1 MNDCNNFIRNTYR
14 EYQMNNSERKT
25 STVLSILDTWPEY
38 YAHMDEGIGTTYE
51 RFILHR
57 YFEVLK
63 EKYQVKSLLETPS
76 FGMTGVSLI
85 NSLWWSSQGIKPT
98 VLDTNDER
106 IEKSAKVW
114 QSIPLE
120 VNLQKIEDAGDVPFA
135 ENAFD
140 MSWNFASLWFVK
152 NMPDY
157 VSALCTATKKVIFI
171 CVPNANGIGYH
182 LRTKFNNEVI
192 PDFYMENIKP
202 KNFVHL
208 FENNGWQKQ
217 SAGYLDIPPWPDIA
231 MKKED
236 MLRKAGLGF
245 LVKESEQGETTF
257 EKKCI
262 VDYFA
267 GTNKDLESN
276 ILKYDFLEK
285 APFPVKQMWGHHR
298 WFIFEPAA

>member
-1 MNDCNNFIRNTYR
+1 METK
-14 EYQMNNSERKT
+14 ERKT

-38 YAHMDEGIGTTYE
+38 YEHMDEGIGTTYE

-57 YFEVLK
+57 YFIKLK
-63 EKYQVKSLLETPS
+63 EEYNVQSIIETPS

-85 NSLWWSSQGIKPT
+85 NSIWWSAQGITPT

-106 IEKSAKVW
+106 IEKSQKVW
-114 QSIPLE
+114 DSVPLP
-120 VNLQKIEDAGDVPFA
+120 VNLQKINDAGDVPFSA
-135 ENAFD
+135 EEFD

-157 VSALCTATKKVIFI
+157 IAALCKATKKVIFI
-171 CVPNANGIGYH
+171 CVPNANGFGYH

-192 PDFYMENIKP
+192 PDFYLKNILP
-202 KNFVHL
+202 KNFVPL
-208 FENNGWQKQ
+208 FEQNGWKKKK
-217 SAGYLDIPPWPDIA
+217 AGYLDIPPWPDIA

-245 LVKESEQGETTF
+245 LVKEDQEGGETTF

-262 VDYFA
+262 VDFFK
-267 GTNKDLESN
+267 GTNPGLEEN

-285 APFPVKQMWGHHR
+285 APFPIKQVWGHHR
-298 WFIFEPAA
+298 WFIFEPQN